1 MFLSGFF
8 KQTCPQCILKK
19 WQTNH
24 TGIQQICHLY
34 YILHL
39 CWQNIYITSI
49 HIHSN
54 NLQVERLNLPRGGL
68 FFQATNDVALHLL
81 LHHYFQEIHGAKPS
95 VLTHRDHTSVG
106 HDVGT
111 NRLARFA
118 RRRPGEFLK
127 EVIMKLYDHTVP
139 PRYRNSNRYVGSFT
153 NMTAHFQAKT

>member
-1 MFLSGFF
+1 MS
-8 KQTCPQCILKK
+8 PMHLKK
-19 WQTNH
+19 VTNKSH
-24 TGIQQICHLY
+24 RDSTNLPSLLY
-34 YILHL
+34 LASLLAKYISHPF
-39 CWQNIYITSI
+39 TSI
-49 HIHSN
+49 
-54 NLQVERLNLPRGGL
+54 LTTCRLRGW

-95 VLTHRDHTSVG
+95 VLTCRDHTSVG

-127 EVIMKLYDHTVP
+127 EVMMKLYDHTVP

-153 NMTAHFQAKT
+153 NMTTHFQAKT